1 MSENMKKIEQILKEV
16 VKVEELKP
24 ETELREIGLDSIDL
38 VEVMMRLEEE
48 FNIEFTNDE
57 MLSLKTVGDVQKTIE
72 KKLAK

>member
-1 MSENMKKIEQILKEV
+1 MKKIEQILKEV